1 MCLRKQVSGITE
13 TLVVELLCLESEEI
27 SFVIL
32 MSMTSP
38 FLAFGVV
45 I

>member
-1 MCLRKQVSGITE
+1 MCLRKQVSGIT
-13 TLVVELLCLESEEI
+13 VVELLCLEPEEI
-27 SFVIL
+27 NFVIL

-38 FLAFGVV
+38 FVAFGVV